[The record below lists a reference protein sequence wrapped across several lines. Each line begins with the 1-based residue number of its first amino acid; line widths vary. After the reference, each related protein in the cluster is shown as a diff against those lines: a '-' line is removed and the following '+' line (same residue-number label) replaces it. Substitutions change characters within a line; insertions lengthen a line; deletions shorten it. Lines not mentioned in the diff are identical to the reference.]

1 MSAKATERTRLLEK
15 INEID
20 KISDREWKTE
30 LAERKLKEL
39 EFHDRDR
46 DQSRIEKTI
55 SSDTYEKYH
64 GNKKYYLAT
73 RRSRQFVKDWIAT
86 ESKDKVFLDYA
97 CGNGGTAIFAAQTG
111 AELSLGFDISGV
123 SVKNARDAAAAAG
136 LNDNIRFFQ
145 ADAENTKLPDNS
157 IDAIVCSGMLH
168 HLDLSYA
175 FPELRRILKPG
186 GKVLAVEALDYNP
199 AIKVY
204 RFLTPDM
211 RTEWE
216 KAHIL
221 NLSDVKFGSRFFDV
235 KEICYWYG
243 LVMHPENFLGC
254 SRYLT
259 DLTLY
264 WKRFHM
270 SSVWHGSLHSSC
282 INGDICED
290 MNDFWGE
297 DTKNMSRASIQLGA
311 ENAART

>member
-1 MSAKATERTRLLEK
+1 MAKEASERTILLER
-15 INEID
+15 INGID
-20 KISDREWKTE
+20 KISDQEWKSG
-30 LAERKLKEL
+30 LAKRKLKEL

-46 DQSRIEKTI
+46 DQSRVEKTI
-55 SSDTYEKYH
+55 SYDTYEKYY

-97 CGNGGTAIFAAQTG
+97 CGNGGNAIAAAQIG
-111 AELSLGFDISGV
+111 AALSLGFDISGV
-123 SVKNARDAAAAAG
+123 SVENARNAAGEAG

-168 HLDLSYA
+168 HLDLSYV

-199 AIKVY
+199 AIKLY

-221 NLSDVKFGSRFFDV
+221 NLSDVKFASRFFDV
-235 KEICYWYG
+235 KEIRYWHVAGYAAG
-243 LVMHPENFLGC
+243 KLPWLFPLLDRLDLVLEKIPYAQRMAWIFTFVLE
-254 SRYLT
+254 
-259 DLTLY
+259 
-264 WKRFHM
+264 KRR
-270 SSVWHGSLHSSC
+270 
-282 INGDICED
+282 D
-290 MNDFWGE
+290 
-297 DTKNMSRASIQLGA
+297 
-311 ENAART
+311 

>member
-1 MSAKATERTRLLEK
+1 MAKEATERTILLER

-20 KISDREWKTE
+20 KISDQEWKSS

-46 DQSRIEKTI
+46 DQSSIEKTL
-55 SSDTYEKYH
+55 SSNTYEKYY
-64 GNKKYYLAT
+64 GNKKYYLST
-73 RRSRQFVKDWIAT
+73 RRSRQFTKDWIAA

-97 CGNGGTAIFAAQTG
+97 CGNGETAIFAAQTG
-111 AELSLGFDISGV
+111 ASLSLGFDISGV
-123 SVKNARDAAAAAG
+123 SVENARDAAVAAG

-145 ADAENTKLPDNS
+145 ADAENTKLPNNS

-186 GKVLAVEALDYNP
+186 GKILAVEALDYNP

-221 NLSDVKFGSRFFDV
+221 NLSDVRFASRFFDV
-235 KEICYWYG
+235 KEIRYWHVAGYAAG
-243 LVMHPENFLGC
+243 KFPWLFPLLD
-254 SRYLT
+254 RL
-259 DLTLY
+259 DLALEKIPYVQRMGWIFTFVLE
-264 WKRFHM
+264 KRR
-270 SSVWHGSLHSSC
+270 
-282 INGDICED
+282 E
-290 MNDFWGE
+290 
-297 DTKNMSRASIQLGA
+297 
-311 ENAART
+311 